1 MGFKRFGRMQVLAA
15 WELSQDGQT
24 RIAKTA
30 AEAPLPSF
38 YAQPGTPG
46 TLDIAQALRKVAQ
59 EYDISDNPQDYIY
72 EAVRACTAGV
82 ANENGDAFSR
92 DELLRFDHRLA
103 CAVYQTFILKPHH
116 INHRADNPKTAR
128 GVILDSH
135 YNDDAPPMENCPT
148 CNART
153 AEREGRDRTGLYCR
167 ACGTTVHDQF
177 VEILIGVDKTKD
189 PSFAEGVRTGSLNA
203 TSMGCVCDSTTCN
216 VCDHVAY
223 NRNEFCQHI
232 KGGNKKKVFKTAAG
246 DRMAF
251 EWCNNV
257 VFTEQSRVDQPADPT
272 ALQTEILELSA
283 QKRAAESLHNETEML
298 KLSKR
303 IVELETKV
311 ANIRT
316 ADGPEAPPPAPVDDP
331 NAVDGWKPAAPA
343 AAPPTTTPGTPV
355 TAAQGVETEVNEEED
370 KAEPGTI
377 AAYAE
382 DVEEKKNN
390 TKPFSQDAVGILE
403 GPAPGAEVRASINDS
418 DLAAI
423 DEITNTINAHK
434 GARNMEKFKF
444 KQAYKDLR
452 LQVTKQGG
460 FRIFNPR
467 GTLFIATPAEKIAT
481 AKERTNVGMNIMRH
495 IAEHGLVSTIKTM
508 TPALNPKMA
517 SILEFD
523 VEDFDGGREKGDTKP
538 VTGDNVDN
546 FTDARATPKKD
557 LQKDYG
563 DDFTDSRATPKT
575 DIRTDVTVNFEGGY
589 GDPKDSV
596 TNEDGLA
603 AREVHHTQTVQQ
615 KNTVLDGAESDMQ
628 SPDGDKG
635 SPKKNDTGAVKKKG
649 EVEVE
654 AKKPMP
660 AWAKALWAPS
670 SSKGPSASKD
680 PSGRTAEK
688 SKSKSKSR
696 SASKPSAS
704 MGKEAAVACSSCK
717 KSKGRC
723 ACSKK
728 KNAGV
733 AVPAETKQYE
743 SRLERLYKR
752 RFAQLEQEQNKKVA
766 AVVDDVAI
774 KFRKALS
781 LAAARQQLNL
791 EASPIKAAFA
801 ETLLAPMDLSGDEYY
816 PGMDQNLAVTLTER
830 AASIGF
836 GEFVDQTVAR
846 AAELMKLSDDAFG
859 AIEADVKNL
868 QPVAPPIV
876 ENEQSDRRA
885 ELARTAAR
893 QGNLQVAPAPTD
905 SFAAPR
911 GQRHDRSGIRGAL
924 GNTKIHRTGISLKQD
939 E

>member
-1 MGFKRFGRMQVLAA
+1 MSFKKFGQMQVLAA

-38 YAQPGTPG
+38 YANPGTPG
-46 TLDIAQALRKVAQ
+46 TLDIGQALKKVAT
-59 EYDISDNPQDYIY
+59 EYDVSDNPQDYIY

-82 ANENGDAFSR
+82 SNENGDAFSR

-116 INHRADNPKTAR
+116 INHRAENPKTAR

-135 YNDDAPPMENCPT
+135 YNDSAPPMEQCPD
-148 CNART
+148 CMAHT
-153 AEREGRDRTGLYCR
+153 ASREGRDRTGLYCR
-167 ACGTTVHDQF
+167 ACGTCVKDEF

-246 DRMAF
+246 DKMAF

-272 ALQTEILELSA
+272 ALQTEILELTA
-283 QKRAAESLHNETEML
+283 KKKATELLPDFLRNETELL

-303 IVELETKV
+303 LVELESKV
-311 ANIRT
+311 AAFNRAAQAGAPTDAPTEIEDDKT
-316 ADGPEAPPPAPVDDP
+316 EAPGTIGNFVNEKEKEKEDKPVMS
-331 NAVDGWKPAAPA
+331 PA
-343 AAPPTTTPGTPV
+343 AAGIEKVQAPVGTGGKFNISSSSV
-355 TAAQGVETEVNEEED
+355 DDQ
-370 KAEPGTI
+370 
-377 AAYAE
+377 
-382 DVEEKKNN
+382 
-390 TKPFSQDAVGILE
+390 
-403 GPAPGAEVRASINDS
+403 

-423 DEITNTINAHK
+423 DEIANRISANK

-452 LQVTKQGG
+452 LQVTKQGN
-460 FRIFNPR
+460 FRISNPR
-467 GTLFIATPAEKIAT
+467 GTLFVVQPQEKLAT
-481 AKERTNVGMNIMRH
+481 AKERTEAGMGIMRH
-495 IAEHGLVSTIKTM
+495 IAEHGIVSAIKQMKPTFD
-508 TPALNPKMA
+508 AKVA
-517 SILEFD
+517 QVLEFN
-523 VEDFDGGREKGDTKP
+523 VEDFKGGRSKGDTKP
-538 VTGDNVDN
+538 ITGDNVDN

-563 DDFTDSRATPKT
+563 DDFIDKRVSPQTKITDE
-575 DIRTDVTVNFEGGY
+575 VVVNFEGGY

-603 AREVHHTQTVQQ
+603 AREVHPTQTVDQ

-628 SPDGDKG
+628 PPDGSKGAPAKKTKDLQTKKG
-635 SPKKNDTGAVKKKG
+635 SKETKWWEKFNKST
-649 EVEVE
+649 
-654 AKKPMP
+654 
-660 AWAKALWAPS
+660 
-670 SSKGPSASKD
+670 SKEPSASK
-680 PSGRTAEK
+680 PKAEAAAVSKSASK
-688 SKSKSKSR
+688 SKSKSKSK
-696 SASKPSAS
+696 SGGSKPAFLDKVASTACKACKKNKSKCACTASK
-704 MGKEAAVACSSCK
+704 K
-717 KSKGRC
+717 
-723 ACSKK
+723 
-728 KNAGV
+728 AGIEV
-733 AVPAETKQYE
+733 TAETKQYE

-766 AVVDDVAI
+766 AVVDDVAV

-791 EASPIKAAFA
+791 EVSPIKAAFA
-801 ETLLAPMDLSGDEYY
+801 ETLLSPMDLSNDEYY
-816 PGMDQNLAVTLTER
+816 PGMDQTLAVTLTER
-830 AASIGF
+830 AASAGF
-836 GEFVDQTVAR
+836 NEFVNQTVAR
-846 AAELMKLSDDAFG
+846 AAELMKMSDEAFG
-859 AIEADVKNL
+859 ALEADVKNL
-868 QPVAPPIV
+868 QPVAPPIA
-876 ENEQSDRRA
+876 ESNKLDHRA

-893 QGNLQVAPAPTD
+893 QGNLQVAPTSTD
-905 SFAAPR
+905 NIAVPR

-924 GNTKIHRTGISLKQD
+924 SNTKLHRSGITLKQN
-939 E
+939 EG